1 MLGRRHTGCSFRG
14 MLEASLILLLGTWVL
29 AFVRV
34 AKTWRDTPPVTLADA
49 PTATVHRLAA

>member
-1 MLGRRHTGCSFRG
+1 

-34 AKTWRDTPPVTLADA
+34 AKTWRDTPPVALIEE

>member
-1 MLGRRHTGCSFRG
+1 

-34 AKTWRDTPPVTLADA
+34 AKTWRDTPPVALAES
-49 PTATVHRLAA
+49 TATVHRLAA